1 MRIPL
6 PNGSQVFV
14 SSAVDAVTLD
24 PPAVDA
30 VGWVPI
36 QKVTDGISASG
47 GTERWAQHTPLG
59 SYLDTRRPNGRD
71 PIDMQ
76 ISYQEAPGSAH
87 HQLIAAGKAAR
98 APLGWRIK
106 FPNGAQILFSG
117 YASGTL
123 LPVMNR
129 NNLMT
134 VTVSIA
140 VIGEPQRI
148 SG

>member
-14 SSAVDAVTLD
+14 SAAVDAVTLD

-30 VGWVPI
+30 VSWVPI
-36 QKVTDGISASG
+36 QKVTDGIGASG
-47 GTERWAQHTPLG
+47 GTERWAQYAPLG

-76 ISYQEAPGSAH
+76 ISYQEAPDSAH
-87 HQLIAAGKAAR
+87 HQIIAAGKAAR

-106 FPNGAQILFSG
+106 FPTGAQILFSG

-148 SG
+148 G

>member
-14 SSAVDAVTLD
+14 SGAVDAVMLD
-24 PPAVDA
+24 PPAADA
-30 VGWVPI
+30 SSWVPI
-36 QKVTDGISASG
+36 QRVTDGISTSG
-47 GTERWAQHTPLG
+47 GAERWAQYAPLG

-71 PIDMQ
+71 PLDMQ
-76 ISYQEAPGSAH
+76 ISYQEAPDSAH
-87 HQLIAAGKAAR
+87 HQIIAAGKAAR

-123 LPVMNR
+123 LPAMSR

-140 VIGEPQRI
+140 VIGEPQRVAA
-148 SG
+148 